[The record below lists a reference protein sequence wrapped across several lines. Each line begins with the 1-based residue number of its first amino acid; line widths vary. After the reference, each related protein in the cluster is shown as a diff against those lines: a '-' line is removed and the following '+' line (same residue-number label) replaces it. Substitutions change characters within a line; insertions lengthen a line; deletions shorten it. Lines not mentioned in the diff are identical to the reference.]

1 MIGLTARQIQ
11 ILKLVVE
18 EFINS
23 ARPVGSEM
31 LDRKYNLG
39 VSPATI
45 RNEMVFLEKQ
55 GYLTKDHSS
64 AGRLPTSAALKLY
77 VNELMKEKQLTVAD
91 EVDVKEKIW
100 SNRDDLDD
108 LADEVARSLAEQTQ
122 ALGFVVTS
130 RNKAYSSGYAN
141 LLSMPEFFDISL
153 MRQVLTLIEEVPV
166 LQEIFRFGSSEN
178 PVQVV
183 YGQELGNRDLEPI
196 SLIFSNVHV
205 GNDDMTVGVL
215 GSNRFDYPYV
225 MPMMRY
231 IKHLMEQIDI
241 KE

>member
-11 ILKLVVE
+11 ILKFIVE
-18 EFINS
+18 EFIDN

-31 LDRKYNLG
+31 LDKKYNLG

-91 EVDVKEKIW
+91 EVGVKEKIW
-100 SNRDDLDD
+100 SNREDSDD
-108 LADEVARSLAEQTQ
+108 LASEVAKSLAEQTQ
-122 ALGFVVTS
+122 ALGFVVADGE
-130 RNKAYSSGYAN
+130 RAYHAGYAN
-141 LLSMPEFFDISL
+141 LLNMPEFFDIGL

-166 LQEIFRFGSSEN
+166 LEEIFKFGSSEN

-196 SLIFSNVHV
+196 SIIFINVKVNNQHY
-205 GNDDMTVGVL
+205 TVGVL

-231 IKHLMEQIDI
+231 VKKLMEEIN
-241 KE
+241 

>member
-1 MIGLTARQIQ
+1 
-11 ILKLVVE
+11 
-18 EFINS
+18 
-23 ARPVGSEM
+23 
-31 LDRKYNLG
+31 
-39 VSPATI
+39 
-45 RNEMVFLEKQ
+45 
-55 GYLTKDHSS
+55 
-64 AGRLPTSAALKLY
+64 
-77 VNELMKEKQLTVAD
+77 
-91 EVDVKEKIW
+91 
-100 SNRDDLDD
+100 
-108 LADEVARSLAEQTQ
+108 
-122 ALGFVVTS
+122 
-130 RNKAYSSGYAN
+130 
-141 LLSMPEFFDISL
+141 MPEFFDISL

-205 GNDDMTVGVL
+205 GDNNMTVGVL

-231 IKHLMEQIDI
+231 IKNLMEQIDV

>member
-1 MIGLTARQIQ
+1 MVGLTSRQIQ

-31 LDRKYNLG
+31 LDKKYNLG

-45 RNEMVFLEKQ
+45 RNEMVFLERQ
-55 GYLTKDHSS
+55 GYLSKDHSS

-77 VNELMKEKQLTVAD
+77 VNELMKEKQLSVAD
-91 EVDVKEKIW
+91 EVGVKEKIW
-100 SNRDDLDD
+100 NNRNNLEEM
-108 LADEVARSLAEQTQ
+108 ADEISKSLAEQTQ
-122 ALGFVVTS
+122 ALGFVVMS
-130 RNKAYSSGYAN
+130 NNKAYCSGYAN
-141 LLSMPEFFDISL
+141 LLSMPEFFDIGL

-166 LQEIFRFGSSEN
+166 MQEIFKFGASEN

-196 SLIFSNVHV
+196 SLVFANVHT
-205 GNDDMTVGVL
+205 DQKDLTVGVL
-215 GSNRFDYPYV
+215 GSSRFDYPYV

-231 IKHLMEQIDI
+231 VKTLIEQVNPHN
-241 KE
+241 

>member
-11 ILKLVVE
+11 VLKLIVE
-18 EFINS
+18 EFISN

-31 LDRKYNLG
+31 LDKKYNLG

-64 AGRLPTSAALKLY
+64 AGRLPTSSALKLY

-91 EVDVKEKIW
+91 EVGVKEKIW
-100 SNRDDLDD
+100 TNREDLDE
-108 LADEVARSLAEQTQ
+108 LAIEVAKSLAEQTQ
-122 ALGFVVTS
+122 ALGFVVV
-130 RNKAYSSGYAN
+130 NGAKAYHSGYAN
-141 LLSMPEFFDISL
+141 LLTMPEFFDISL

-196 SLIFSNVHV
+196 SLIFANVRLH
-205 GNDDMTVGVL
+205 DQIYTVGVL

-231 IKHLMEQIDI
+231 VKKLMEEIG
-241 KE
+241 